1 MNTSVALFAKKPFSL
16 FAHAMVPMAL
26 VASLVTLSG
35 CGPKEP
41 QAAPAEANYRLVQV
55 SEVKSGPST
64 ESVTASGVGAFR
76 DESRLSFKVGG
87 VVKTI
92 LVREGE
98 QVKKG
103 QLLAS
108 LDQQDVNAA
117 LTQAQAGFEKA
128 QRDLERGK
136 SLRAQEVIPQV
147 QVENLETAAKVA
159 QATLSQAQFASA
171 TASIKA
177 PADGVVLKRFS
188 QPSEVVAPGQP
199 ILLIGS
205 ESSGFVL
212 KAALSDKQAVRVAL
226 GNEAKVQFDAH
237 PSTEWTGKVIER
249 SQASDPIT
257 GTYGIQVAI
266 DMASVADKKL
276 LSGMQGNLSIRPQG
290 SAEDRS
296 YVPLSAVVEGNN
308 KEAWLF
314 TVDANNVAK
323 RTPVKVAFVK
333 QDQLALLE
341 PLPQGTKVV
350 SSGAAYLR
358 DGETVRIVGN

>member
-1 MNTSVALFAKKPFSL
+1 MKNFLKISSSPSTRLIAGAFALTTLA
-16 FAHAMVPMAL
+16 AL
-26 VASLVTLSG
+26 QG
-35 CGPKEP
+35 CGPTEP
-41 QAAPAEANYRLVQV
+41 MAAPADAGANLRLVQV
-55 SEVKSGPST
+55 SEVIAGPST
-64 ESVTASGVGAFR
+64 EAVAASGVGAFR

-117 LTQAQAGFEKA
+117 LTQAQASFEKA

-136 SLRAQEVIPQV
+136 SLRAQEVISQV
-147 QVENLETAAKVA
+147 QLENLETAAKVA
-159 QATLSQAQFASA
+159 QASLGQAQFASS

-177 PADGVVLKRFS
+177 PADGVVLKRFA
-188 QPSEVVAPGQP
+188 QTSEVVAPGQP
-199 ILLIGS
+199 ILLVGS

-237 PSTEWTGKVIER
+237 PNTEWTGKVIER
-249 SQASDPIT
+249 SQAADPVT
-257 GTYGIQVAI
+257 GTYGIQIALDVSS
-266 DMASVADKKL
+266 MGDKKL
-276 LSGMQGNLSIRPQG
+276 LSGMQGNLNIRPQG
-290 SAEDRS
+290 STENRS

-314 TVDANNVAK
+314 TVDANNTAK
-323 RTPVKVAFVK
+323 RTAVKVAFVK

-341 PLPQGTKVV
+341 PLPVGTKVV